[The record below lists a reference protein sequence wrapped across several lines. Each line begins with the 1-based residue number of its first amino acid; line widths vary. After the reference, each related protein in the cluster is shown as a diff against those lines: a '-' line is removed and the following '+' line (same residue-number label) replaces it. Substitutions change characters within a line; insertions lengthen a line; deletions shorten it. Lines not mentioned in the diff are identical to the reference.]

1 MNETA
6 LDLRIPG
13 TGKAVPEGGC
23 GKDPERD
30 PGNGGNGASRLTVP
44 VGTLV
49 AGGHLHPCSVHRL
62 RARR

>member
-1 MNETA
+1 MKETA

-13 TGKAVPEGGC
+13 TGEAVPEGGC

-30 PGNGGNGASRLTVP
+30 PGNGGNGVSRLTVSAGMP
-44 VGTLV
+44 V
-49 AGGHLHPCSVHRL
+49 ASAHLHPRSVHRR